1 MNYKRVEAVIKLL
14 NCVLVAYMWTYL
26 IPITP
31 STPKRRWN
39 RLAYT
44 LLIMTALLLM
54 DWSTRVLAA
63 RLPGVA
69 SETVL
74 SYLPV
79 MSDILAYL
87 VVLPPLSLLV
97 TGQKA
102 RRCFGLGA
110 LTLLALYLAD
120 LLLLLFFWA
129 LWFPDRQLE
138 LSMAVLP
145 SDSRAVML
153 MAVQSIMYLL
163 LLALLLASQP
173 RKHRRVW
180 YLLLF
185 PLWGAVVSNLLLYFL
200 IHQCGRSVTTTV
212 LLCTVVFNLL
222 LVICTDQLFRF
233 MEQYFSSHQLSLRHT
248 RAMQIRALETDY
260 EALNQAQMR
269 ELEEV
274 CANIRQAL
282 HEAFPRDGAP
292 AAGPAQALLQR
303 IAQIPRVSY
312 CGNPLVNSVLSLKSR
327 RAQELGIHMEIQVGH
342 TDTGQ
347 LHNLE
352 LCSLLGNLLDNAI
365 EACVPLTPAGEPVI
379 LVNLNSQGHLLV
391 LAVENPVA
399 TLPKS
404 SATGEYFTTKANP
417 ERHGLGL
424 QSARR
429 IAQQHDGCLLTEL
442 KGSCFRATAMLSTE
456 IRSGS

>member
-1 MNYKRVEAVIKLL
+1 MNYERIEGVIKLL
-14 NCVLVAYMWTYL
+14 NGVLAAYMWTYL

-31 STPKRRWN
+31 STPKRHQN
-39 RLAYT
+39 RLTYT
-44 LLIMTALLLM
+44 LLIMTGLLLI
-54 DWSTRVLAA
+54 DWSTRALAV
-63 RLPGVA
+63 RLQGVV

-79 MSDILAYL
+79 MSGILAYL
-87 VVLPPLSLLV
+87 IVLPPLSLLI

-102 RRCFGLGA
+102 QRCFGIGA
-110 LTLLALYLAD
+110 LVLLVLYLAD
-120 LLLLLFFWA
+120 FLLFLFFWT

-138 LSMAVLP
+138 LSTALLP
-145 SDSRAVML
+145 SDSRVVML
-153 MAVQSIMYLL
+153 MAVQSITYLL
-163 LLALLLASQP
+163 LLALHLASQP
-173 RKHRRVW
+173 KKRRRVW

-185 PLWGAVVSNLLLYFL
+185 PLWGVVVSNLLLYFL

-212 LLCTVVFNLL
+212 LLCTVTSNLL

-233 MEQYFSSHQLSLRHT
+233 MEQYFSYHQLSLRHT
-248 RAMQIRALETDY
+248 RAMQIRTLEADY
-260 EALNQAQMR
+260 EALNQAQMQ

-274 CANIRQAL
+274 RANIRQTL
-282 HEAFPRDGAP
+282 REAFPSDGTP

-312 CGNPLVNSVLSLKSR
+312 CSNPLVNSVLSLKSR

-365 EACVPLTPAGEPVI
+365 EACVPLTSTGEPVI
-379 LVNLNSQGHLLV
+379 LVNLHSQGHLLV

-399 TLPKS
+399 SPPKS
-404 SATGEYFTTKANP
+404 SATGEYSTTKADP

-429 IAQQHDGCLLTEL
+429 IAQRHDGCLLTEL
-442 KGSCFRATAMLSTE
+442 KGSRFWATAMLSTE
-456 IRSGS
+456 IRSDP

>member
-163 LLALLLASQP
+163 LLALRLASQP

-222 LVICTDQLFRF
+222 LRRDLSRLF
-233 MEQYFSSHQLSLRHT
+233 S
-248 RAMQIRALETDY
+248 
-260 EALNQAQMR
+260 
-269 ELEEV
+269 
-274 CANIRQAL
+274 
-282 HEAFPRDGAP
+282 P
-292 AAGPAQALLQR
+292 AEYKCPTLL
-303 IAQIPRVSY
+303 
-312 CGNPLVNSVLSLKSR
+312 
-327 RAQELGIHMEIQVGH
+327 
-342 TDTGQ
+342 
-347 LHNLE
+347 
-352 LCSLLGNLLDNAI
+352 
-365 EACVPLTPAGEPVI
+365 
-379 LVNLNSQGHLLV
+379 
-391 LAVENPVA
+391 
-399 TLPKS
+399 
-404 SATGEYFTTKANP
+404 
-417 ERHGLGL
+417 
-424 QSARR
+424 
-429 IAQQHDGCLLTEL
+429 
-442 KGSCFRATAMLSTE
+442 
-456 IRSGS
+456 